1 MTPRPGSEQGRVD
14 RTQLPVPG
22 PTRPFPFPAIEKST
36 LANGL
41 RVWTVRH
48 TQVPLVAFTLLIRRG
63 ASSDPA
69 GQEGLAAVTADMLD
83 EGSGDRSAIE
93 IHEALAR
100 LGAQFDTD
108 IGSDATVASVTVLS
122 RFSRRALELL
132 SDVVVRPAIRE
143 TDFSRVRQLRL
154 HRLTQLRDMPGAVAD
169 RAFLRLLYGAHPYGH
184 SPIGSETSLASMR
197 VDDAR
202 AFHAGKIR
210 PGVATLI
217 AVGDCDHAAMAQM
230 AAEAFADWTG
240 GVDGEPADAG
250 GLPQSA
256 RLQVVP
262 RPRAPQSELRI
273 GQVSVARDTPDY
285 HPLVVANTILG
296 GQFVSRI
303 NLNLREDKGLTYGA
317 RTAFEFRRRSG
328 PFVLQV
334 SVQTSGTAKAIEES
348 LAEIDGIRGSRP
360 VTAAE
365 LELGIA
371 ALTRGYARS
380 FETGEQIGR
389 GALQLALYDL
399 PDDYFEQFVPRI
411 ERVTAADVSRVM
423 ARHLD
428 PARMVTLVVGDLDA
442 IGPDLGALGLG
453 DPVVLPPDAF

>member
-1 MTPRPGSEQGRVD
+1 MTSRRPVAKVD
-14 RTQLPVPG
+14 RARLPIPG
-22 PTRPFPFPAIEKST
+22 ATRPFPFPAIEKST
-36 LANGL
+36 LLNGL
-41 RVWTVRH
+41 RVWTVHH

-69 GQEGLAAVTADMLD
+69 GKEGLAAVTADMLD

-108 IGSDATVASVTVLS
+108 IGSDATVTSVTVLS
-122 RFSRRALELL
+122 RFTRRALDLL
-132 SDVVVRPAIRE
+132 SDVVVRPAIRDS
-143 TDFSRVRQLRL
+143 DFSRVRQLRV

-169 RAFLRLLYGAHPYGH
+169 RAFLRLVYGAHPYGH
-184 SPIGSETSLASMR
+184 SPIGSEASLAAMH
-197 VDDAR
+197 VDDVR
-202 AFHAGKIR
+202 RFHAGAIR
-210 PGVATLI
+210 PGVSTLI
-217 AVGDCDHAAMAQM
+217 AVGDCDHASMVEMAS
-230 AAEAFADWTG
+230 EAFADWTG
-240 GVDGEPADAG
+240 TGDAEPAG
-250 GLPQSA
+250 EGSLPQAA
-256 RLQVVP
+256 RIHVVP

-328 PFVLQV
+328 PFVLQAG
-334 SVQTSGTAKAIEES
+334 VQTSGTAKAIEES
-348 LAEIDGIRGSRP
+348 LGEIAGMRGSRP
-360 VTAAE
+360 VTPAE

-389 GALQLALYDL
+389 AALQLALYDL
-399 PDDYFEQFVPRI
+399 PDDYFEQFVPWI
-411 ERVTAADVSRVM
+411 ERVTADDVSRVM
-423 ARHLD
+423 SRHLD
-428 PARMVTLVVGDLDA
+428 PARMVTLVVGDLDV

-453 DPVVLPPDAF
+453 DLVVHPPDAF

>member
-1 MTPRPGSEQGRVD
+1 VNVVKVD
-14 RTQLPVPG
+14 RERLPIPG

-36 LANGL
+36 LANGM

-63 ASSDPA
+63 AASDPP
-69 GQEGLAAVTADMLD
+69 GKEGLAAVTADMLD
-83 EGSGDRSAIE
+83 EGSGERSAIE
-93 IHEALAR
+93 MHEALAR

-122 RFSRRALELL
+122 RFARRALDLL

-143 TDFSRVRQLRL
+143 ADFSRVRQLRL

-169 RAFLRLLYGAHPYGH
+169 RAFLRLVYGAHPYGH
-184 SPIGSETSLASMR
+184 SAIGTEVSLASMHI
-197 VDDAR
+197 DDVR
-202 AFHAGKIR
+202 AFHARAIR
-210 PGVATLI
+210 PNVATLI
-217 AVGDCDHAAMAQM
+217 AVGDCDHGGMVQM
-230 AAEAFADWTG
+230 AADAFADWTG
-240 GVDGEPADAG
+240 DGDGEPAGTAA
-250 GLPQSA
+250 LPQSA
-256 RLQVVP
+256 RLNVVP

-285 HPLVVANTILG
+285 HPLVLANTILG

-334 SVQTSGTAKAIEES
+334 SVQTSGTATAIAES
-348 LAEIDGIRGSRP
+348 LAEIAGIGGTRP

-399 PDDYFEQFVPRI
+399 ADDYFEQFVPRI
-411 ERVTAADVSRVM
+411 ERVTADDVSRVM
-423 ARHLD
+423 SQHLD
-428 PARMVTLVVGDLDA
+428 PARLVTLVVGDLDA
-442 IGPDLGALGLG
+442 IGPDLAALGLG
-453 DPVVLPPDAF
+453 DPVVLPPEAF